1 MGQGARDESVVNE
14 KLAGEQAA
22 TLYKSG
28 EAKWGTDEDAFIQVL
43 SHLGQKQANLVFD
56 EYKKISKKSIDQAL
70 KSEFSGDLYRGISAI
85 GAHYS
90 SFFLYSFFTEK
101 KKTQQKN

>member
-90 SFFLYSFFTEK
+90 SFFLSSFFIEK